1 MIRLGLI
8 GCGEHS
14 EGGHAIPLARYRAA
28 HPGEIELTAACDLN
42 LERAK
47 LFCRQYGFIHAYR
60 DMDEMLA
67 LSKLDGCITVMPVQK
82 ISELGIKLLGLGIP
96 CVVEK
101 PLGASLAEAKALL
114 DAARATRTMNMVS
127 VNRRF
132 MPFLN
137 RALEWTHNTGPLRYV
152 RCTLTR
158 HARGEPEFLWATAV
172 HAVDALRHI
181 VGEIADAEIR
191 GLGNA
196 RGSAEWYAINLRFEN
211 GVSGRLDILPTAGM
225 LEETYELI
233 GEGFR
238 ASVTCPFGPE
248 RGLRCFR
255 ENRLVL
261 AEAASES
268 IPEDVLNGCYD
279 EASEF
284 IRALTVKT
292 AVCPSI
298 EEVFPSVELCLTM
311 AKRLEENAGN
321 NVPAKPDSI
330 PGRRPTVGN

>member
-14 EGGHAIPLARYRAA
+14 EGGHAVPLARYQAA

-42 LERAK
+42 LERAQ
-47 LFCRQYGFIHAYR
+47 LFCRQHGFLNPYR
-60 DMDEMLA
+60 DVNEMLA
-67 LSKLDGCITVMPVQK
+67 RHKLDGCIAVVPVEK
-82 ISELGIKLLGLGIP
+82 ISELGIQLLTQAIP

-101 PLGASLAEAKALL
+101 PLGASLAEGKALL
-114 DAARATRTMNMVS
+114 AAAQATNTLNMVS

-137 RALEWTHNTGPLRYV
+137 RALEWTRTAGPLRYV
-152 RCTLTR
+152 RCVMSR
-158 HARGEPEFLWATAV
+158 HERREPEFLWVTAV
-172 HAVDALRHI
+172 HAIDAMRY
-181 VGEIADAEIR
+181 IAGQISDAQIHA
-191 GLGNA
+191 LGNGEA
-196 RGSAEWYAINLRFEN
+196 ATAWYSIDLSFAS
-211 GVSGRLDILPTAGM
+211 GVSGRLDVLPTAGM

-238 ASVTCPFGPE
+238 AVVTCPFGPE
-248 RGLRCFR
+248 RGVRCFR

-268 IPEDVLNGCYD
+268 VPEELLNGCYD

-284 IRALTVKT
+284 IRALTENG
-292 AVCPSI
+292 AARPSI
-298 EEVFPSVELCLTM
+298 EEVFPSVELCWAM
-311 AKRLEENAGN
+311 AKTLKENESN
-321 NVPAKPDSI
+321 
-330 PGRRPTVGN
+330 

>member
-14 EGGHAIPLARYRAA
+14 EGGHAIPLARYKAA
-28 HPGEIELTAACDLN
+28 HPDEIELTAACDLN
-42 LERAK
+42 LERAQ
-47 LFCRQYGFIHAYR
+47 LFCRQHGFLNSYR
-60 DMDEMLA
+60 DVNEMLERH
-67 LSKLDGCITVMPVQK
+67 KLDGCIAVVPVER
-82 ISELGIKLLGLGIP
+82 ISELGIQLLTQAIP
-96 CVVEK
+96 CAVEK
-101 PLGASLAEAKALL
+101 PLGASLAEGKALL
-114 DAARATRTMNMVS
+114 AAAQATNTLNMVS

-137 RALEWTHNTGPLRYV
+137 RALEWTRTAGSLRYV
-152 RCTLTR
+152 RGVMSR
-158 HARGEPEFLWATAV
+158 HERREPEFLWATAV

-181 VGEIADAEIR
+181 AGNVADAKIR
-191 GLGNA
+191 VLGNA
-196 RGSAEWYAINLRFEN
+196 GRSTEWYAINFTFEN
-211 GVSGRLDILPTAGM
+211 GVSGRFDVLPTAGM

-261 AEAASES
+261 AEAASEN

-279 EASEF
+279 EAAEF
-284 IRALTVKT
+284 IRALTRKEP
-292 AVCPSI
+292 ARPSI
-298 EEVFPSVELCLTM
+298 EEVFPSVELCWEMIKTLD
-311 AKRLEENAGN
+311 ENAGN
-321 NVPAKPDSI
+321 KVSAK
-330 PGRRPTVGN
+330 T

>member
-14 EGGHAIPLARYRAA
+14 ESGHAIPLARYQAA
-28 HPGEIELTAACDLN
+28 HPGEVELTAACDLN
-42 LERAK
+42 LERAQF
-47 LFCRQYGFIHAYR
+47 FCRQYGFINAYR
-60 DMDEMLA
+60 DVDEMLA
-67 LSKLDGCITVMPVQK
+67 QRKLEGCLAVVPVQQ

-114 DAARATRTMNMVS
+114 AASRAPRTMNMVS

-137 RALEWTHNTGPLRYV
+137 RALEWTRHAGPLRYV
-152 RCTLTR
+152 RCILTR
-158 HARGEPEFLWATAV
+158 HARREPEFLWATAV

-181 VGEIADAEIR
+181 AGEVVDAKIR
-191 GLGNA
+191 VLGHA
-196 RGSAEWYAINLRFEN
+196 EGSAEWYAINLSFEN
-211 GVSGRLDILPTAGM
+211 GVSGRLDVLPTAGM

-255 ENRLVL
+255 ENRLVQ
-261 AEAASES
+261 AEVASENM
-268 IPEDVLNGCYD
+268 PEDVLHGCYD
-279 EASEF
+279 EAAEF
-284 IRALTVKT
+284 IRALTVKGV
-292 AVCPSI
+292 ARPSI
-298 EEVFPSVELCLTM
+298 EEVFPSVELCWAM
-311 AKRLEENAGN
+311 ANTLKENEGN
-321 NVPAKPDSI
+321 
-330 PGRRPTVGN
+330 

>member
-1 MIRLGLI
+1 
-8 GCGEHS
+8 
-14 EGGHAIPLARYRAA
+14 
-28 HPGEIELTAACDLN
+28 
-42 LERAK
+42 
-47 LFCRQYGFIHAYR
+47 
-60 DMDEMLA
+60 
-67 LSKLDGCITVMPVQK
+67 
-82 ISELGIKLLGLGIP
+82 
-96 CVVEK
+96 
-101 PLGASLAEAKALL
+101 
-114 DAARATRTMNMVS
+114 

-137 RALEWTHNTGPLRYV
+137 RALEWTRNAGPLRYV
-152 RCTLTR
+152 RCTLAR
-158 HARGEPEFLWATAV
+158 HARREPEFLWATAV
-172 HAVDALRHI
+172 HAVDTLRHI
-181 VGEIADAEIR
+181 AGEVVEAKIR
-191 GLGNA
+191 VLGHA
-196 RGSAEWYAINLRFEN
+196 AGSTEWYAINLSFEN
-211 GVSGRLDILPTAGM
+211 GVSGRLDVLPTAGM

-292 AVCPSI
+292 AVRPSI
-298 EEVFPSVELCLTM
+298 EEVFPSEELCLTM

-321 NVPAKPDSI
+321 NVPAKPDSL
-330 PGRRPTVGN
+330 PSR